1 MFAGERIDWFF
12 VLCRMV
18 RDLAAVRR
26 TPARASTS
34 SSASEVGNDENAP
47 VDASDAAVVE
57 PEAAAAR
64 PPLLAIQPPQSGLKR
79 KPESPAPTPTKLPFR
94 TPEKAAARSR
104 FGWVPPRGEEQ
115 PPPRVGGT
123 PYSAVSTPGRHRGK
137 SSAAAAS
144 EGGGGSTQSTPT
156 KSVTKP
162 AYSIGMSAS
171 RPPMSGGPR
180 GAGLGLGFSMA
191 ARGTPMSFAPV
202 TVVNT
207 AEVPHFELREDPS
220 FWMENNVQVRILIY
234 CLLCSSLLKSLQ
246 VIVREWFA
254 LSLISTINVSI
265 EVKIRF
271 FFPKFSLISNDYDKE
286 LPYVIDY
293 VCRLIM
299 CCWNLSFTSFISIL

>member
-1 MFAGERIDWFF
+1 
-12 VLCRMV
+12 MV

-47 VDASDAAVVE
+47 VDASDAAVVD

-79 KPESPAPTPTKLPFR
+79 KPESPAPTPSKLPFR

-104 FGWVPPRGEEQ
+104 FGWVPPRGDEQ

-137 SSAAAAS
+137 SSAAAAAAS
-144 EGGGGSTQSTPT
+144 EGGGGGGGGSTQSTPT

-171 RPPMSGGPR
+171 RPPMSGGQR

-191 ARGTPMSFAPV
+191 ARGTPMSFAPM

-220 FWMENNVQVRILIY
+220 FWMENNVQVCILIY
-234 CLLCSSLLKSLQ
+234 CLFYSSLLKSLQ
-246 VIVREWFA
+246 VIARELFV
-254 LSLISTINVSI
+254 LSLISTIMY
-265 EVKIRF
+265 KLR
-271 FFPKFSLISNDYDKE
+271 
-286 LPYVIDY
+286 
-293 VCRLIM
+293 
-299 CCWNLSFTSFISIL
+299 

>member
-1 MFAGERIDWFF
+1 MPPWWTPRRRRPRGPAARHPA
-12 VLCRMV
+12 
-18 RDLAAVRR
+18 AAVGAEAEAGV
-26 TPARASTS
+26 PGA
-34 SSASEVGNDENAP
+34 
-47 VDASDAAVVE
+47 DAVE
-57 PEAAAAR
+57 A
-64 PPLLAIQPPQSGLKR
+64 
-79 KPESPAPTPTKLPFR
+79 PFR

-104 FGWVPPRGEEQ
+104 FGWVPPRGDEQ
-115 PPPRVGGT
+115 PPSRVGGT

-144 EGGGGSTQSTPT
+144 EGGGGGGGGGSTQSTPT

-171 RPPMSGGPR
+171 RPPMSGGQR

-220 FWMENNVQVRILIY
+220 FWMENNVQVCILIY
-234 CLLCSSLLKSLQ
+234 CLFCSSLLKSLQ
-246 VIVREWFA
+246 VIARELFA

-271 FFPKFSLISNDYDKE
+271 FFPKLSLISNYYDKE
-286 LPYVIDY
+286 CPYVNDY

-299 CCWNLSFTSFISIL
+299 SCWNLSFTYFISIL